1 VRRDTI
7 NTDQTQA
14 TALTATP
21 AATPAT
27 PNDVATAVVIPAD
40 DPLFDID
47 DFGDFNNFDDTVLD
61 ELDNDTGTRDPQ
73 FDVDDFGDF
82 YNFELDE
89 LDGGTGI
96 HSGISTVV
104 QATSQFED
112 DTPLAP
118 AQPDG
123 TQSAREDGQRAQR
136 TSRHARRGRN
146 APRPTSLRPDSLHVL
161 FKGSKHDIHGFTASF
176 DGLLG
181 MWMCGGDGDVA

>member
-1 VRRDTI
+1 
-7 NTDQTQA
+7 
-14 TALTATP
+14 
-21 AATPAT
+21 
-27 PNDVATAVVIPAD
+27 VATAVVIPAD

-123 TQSAREDGQRAQR
+123 TQKRK
-136 TSRHARRGRN
+136 RGR
-146 APRPTSLRPDSLHVL
+146 P
-161 FKGSKHDIHGFTASF
+161 KGSKDKQARKKRQKRTEAN
-176 DGLLG
+176 
-181 MWMCGGDGDVA
+181 VP

>member
-1 VRRDTI
+1 M
-7 NTDQTQA
+7 
-14 TALTATP
+14 
-21 AATPAT
+21 
-27 PNDVATAVVIPAD
+27 ATAVVIPAD

-47 DFGDFNNFDDTVLD
+47 DFGDFNNFDDTVLDELDNDTGTHDPQFDVNDFGD

-123 TQSAREDGQRAQR
+123 TQKRK
-136 TSRHARRGRN
+136 RGR
-146 APRPTSLRPDSLHVL
+146 P
-161 FKGSKHDIHGFTASF
+161 KGSKDKQARKKRQKRTEAN
-176 DGLLG
+176 
-181 MWMCGGDGDVA
+181 VP